1 MSNLT
6 KLNWPGG
13 WNPSQDARNGD
24 PNTLLRMDNLQQDQ
38 EGILGLARANSP
50 VKTLEDVITAFYSKS
65 YDGVDYI
72 YTGIGNCKAVQ
83 EFRLDG
89 TQRFTGNII
98 DSAIGNPVFG
108 DAYGLVLATAGAQR
122 KKFDGINAYQ
132 LGLETPVTPI
142 RSKNSAGI
150 VESFIENA
158 GVTDIDPSVQEGAAW
173 NLAEGSGLFN
183 VTSVG
188 AYFFPDDQTNRG
200 VLECDFATPL
210 DVLNIGTLQSQNPGN
225 DTFLM
230 DVQLSDSNAFD
241 SIRVK
246 LNLDT
251 LGQNY
256 FWFEWDVATST
267 EFSLGV
273 DAWSLLSATR
283 SQFNRQGNDST
294 LDWTDIMSIQITAS
308 ALTNNWVG
316 ILAPRFAG
324 GATGQL
330 LGTYQYIYRYVKDM
344 GTYLAKSPFSPVS
357 EAFTIVN
364 GSLFI
369 LPHAPTDQSIGSGL
383 QDCTIE
389 YYRRSV
395 PSTAS
400 YYNSLTEQFAQLP
413 DLLDQFYLIASG
425 QDPNGYYQD
434 TDSDVT
440 ILEEDTPANLF
451 LDSIQNIPE
460 DIVGMVGIY
469 NDRILYL
476 SSTSLYLSE
485 RLDPDCFDSRYT
497 LKFTGDPFDKNFW
510 LKPIN
515 NATMLLGTSHD
526 LYEISGTLLDLPD
539 GSLDINVYAFGEA
552 YPPICADVTDLDGIM
567 FYVGADGVR
576 TSSGSN
582 STILNPHLKQLFQGI
597 TCHGIP
603 PIQIFSGGVQRYYL
617 TIGHGKLYLALP
629 HTDGLRRLFIY
640 DIFRQTWTM
649 RSTFLTGLWTT
660 AQENVIA
667 AQGPACILLDSGSTY
682 VNTVDQPINLLTVY
696 DHNGTPRNRKD
707 TETLKLVIDTG
718 GENLDV
724 YLGVMKDTG
733 TSMNFV
739 KTIQASGLQTIFIE
753 LKDPTLSLGFR
764 YALQLISSG
773 LKAFLLAEYT
783 IEYLERPEQ
792 INYIRVPNTNL
803 GSTARKRFISIPF
816 VIDTLG
822 STVQISAL
830 VDNVLVDAVQTGLAS
845 IDQKQ
850 TVIFYFQSEI
860 VGTDI
865 GFIVENLSGLP
876 FEFSGPDYSKAV
888 SEEMPP
894 PAEFLRIPPNDFG
907 SPNRKRAT
915 SIKFEMNTRGQNVLF
930 VPRFDQVDFEPITVN
945 SGEDKKK
952 IFEYF
957 VNPSLGDFTW
967 FMLAATFASEVP
979 APLTPFELYG
989 TLVPQNLEIFP
1000 PRLESLYTAETNYGA
1015 PQRKRI
1021 RTLPIIINTNGSNV
1035 TYQPY
1040 VDGVA
1045 YPPTVLNSAKKAT
1058 LYHFFATDS
1067 FGIDYAGFFSGT
1079 APFEFYEMGQP
1090 LDVETLPVPRKF
1102 DQLGPMRFDKIGKLF
1117 ALRMRVVLVGSTT
1130 QIPFSLYGDDQ
1141 EMDSTYDPTPR
1152 FSGVFNIVPG
1162 RDQVVQVNLP
1172 KSVNGT
1178 IFRLTL
1184 GPTTDPFH
1192 RFDLQAKVQISGM
1205 ETDAKWV
1212 PIR

>member
-1 MSNLT
+1 MPNLT

-24 PNTLLRMDNLQQDQ
+24 PNSLLRMDNLQQDQ
-38 EGILGLARANSP
+38 EGILGLARANAP
-50 VKTLEDVITAFYSKS
+50 VKSFSDVITGLYSKS

-72 YTGIGNCKAVQ
+72 YAGIGSCKAVQ
-83 EFRLDG
+83 EFKLDG

-108 DAYGLVLATAGAQR
+108 DAYGNVLVTAGKQR
-122 KKFDGINAYQ
+122 KKFDGVNVYQ
-132 LGLETPVTPI
+132 LGLETPVTPL
-142 RSKNSAGI
+142 RSMNPTTKV

-158 GVTDIDPSVQEGAAW
+158 GVTEIDPAAQEGTTW
-173 NLAEGSGLFN
+173 TLPEGSGLFN
-183 VTSVG
+183 VTPQG
-188 AYFFPDDQTNRG
+188 AYFYPDDQTNRG

-210 DVLNIGTLQSQNPGN
+210 DVLNIGSVQSQNPGN

-246 LNLDT
+246 LNLDA

-294 LDWTDIMSIQITAS
+294 LDWTDIMSIQIGVS
-308 ALTNNWVG
+308 SLTTNWIGLVS
-316 ILAPRFAG
+316 PRFAG

-364 GSLFI
+364 GSIFL
-369 LPHAPTDQSIGSGL
+369 LPHAPVDQSIGSGL
-383 QDCTIE
+383 QFCTIE

-400 YYNSLTEQFAQLP
+400 YYNSLTEQFTQLP
-413 DLLDQFYLIASG
+413 DLLDQFYLVASG

-434 TDSDVT
+434 VDSDVT
-440 ILEEDTPANLF
+440 VLEEDTPANLF

-476 SSTSLYLSE
+476 SATSLYLSE

-497 LKFTGDPFDKNFW
+497 LKFTGNPFDKNFW

-539 GSLDINVYAFGEA
+539 GTLDINVYAFGEA
-552 YPPICADVTDLDGIM
+552 YPPICQDVTDIDGIM
-567 FYVGADGVR
+567 FYVAVDGIR

-582 STILNPHLKQLFQGI
+582 STILSPHLRQFFQGI
-597 TCHGIP
+597 SCHGIP
-603 PIQIFSGGVQRYYL
+603 PIQIFAGGVQRYYL
-617 TIGHGKLYLALP
+617 TVGHGKLYLALP
-629 HTDGLRRLFIY
+629 HTDGLRRLFIF
-640 DIFRQTWTM
+640 DIFQKTWTM
-649 RSTFLTGLWTT
+649 RSTYLTGLWTT

-667 AQGPACILLDSGSTY
+667 AQGPACVLLDSGISY
-682 VNTVDQPINLLTVY
+682 VNSVDQPINLLTVY

-724 YLGVMKDTG
+724 YLGAMKDSG
-733 TSMNFV
+733 PAMNFV
-739 KTIQASGLQTIFIE
+739 QTISANGLQTIFIK
-753 LKDPTLSLGFR
+753 LKDPILSLGFR

-773 LKAFLLAEYT
+773 LKTFSLAEYT

-792 INYIRVPNTNL
+792 INYIRVPNSNL

-816 VIDTLG
+816 VIDTLEQPVTITPIIDN
-822 STVQISAL
+822 STGVP
-830 VDNVLVDAVQTGLAS
+830 VTGFTS
-845 IDQKQ
+845 TDQKQ
-850 TVIFYFQSEI
+850 TLNFFFQMEA

-865 GFIVENLSGLP
+865 GFIIENPTGLP
-876 FEFSGPDYSKAV
+876 FELTGPDYGKAV

-894 PAEFLRIPPNDFG
+894 PAEFLLLPPNDFG
-907 SPNRKRAT
+907 SPNRKRST
-915 SIKFEMNTRGQNVLF
+915 SIKFEMNTRGGNVIF
-930 VPRFDQVDFEPITVN
+930 TPIVDSVAYPSITVN
-945 SGEDKKK
+945 SVFDKKK

-957 VNPSLGDFTW
+957 FPITLGDFTW
-967 FMLAATFASEVP
+967 FLTGGTFLSIEGIS
-979 APLTPFELYG
+979 FELYG
-989 TLVPQNLEIFP
+989 GLIPQNLEVFP
-1000 PRLESLYTAETNYGA
+1000 PRLESLYIAETNYGA

-1021 RTLPIIINTNGSNV
+1021 RTLPIIINTNGANV

-1045 YPPTVLNSAKKAT
+1045 YPSTVLNSTKKAT
-1058 LYHFFATDS
+1058 LYHFFSTDS
-1067 FGIDYAGFFSGT
+1067 FGIDYAGFFSGV

-1117 ALRMRVVLVGSTT
+1117 ALRMRVVLVGKTT
-1130 QIPFSLYGDDQ
+1130 QIPFALYGDSQ
-1141 EMDSTYDPTPR
+1141 EIDTTYDANPQ
-1152 FSGVFNIVPG
+1152 FSGVFNVVPG
-1162 RDQVVQVNLP
+1162 EDQVVQVNLP

-1184 GPTTDPFH
+1184 GPTADAFH
-1192 RFDLQAKVQISGM
+1192 RYDLQAKVQMSGM
-1205 ETDAKWV
+1205 ESDAKWM
-1212 PIR
+1212 PIK